1 MSLMIIG
8 ADNLGSIEENVRDI
22 GFTEI
27 IHLSGRSKSAF
38 RNFQLPVD
46 IDMVLV
52 LTDYIHHTAM
62 KKVKREAKDKNVD
75 VIYARRSWAAIYKKL
90 ERRQMFNCI

>member
-8 ADNLGSIEENVRDI
+8 ADNLGSIEDNIKDI
-22 GFTEI
+22 GFTDVK
-27 IHLSGRSKSAF
+27 HLSGRSKSTF

-46 IDMVLV
+46 IDMILV
-52 LTDYIHHTAM
+52 LTDYIHHSAM
-62 KKVKREAKDKNVD
+62 KSVKREAKEKDVD

-90 ERRQMFNCI
+90 EERQMCCS